1 MNTFNKKNIPL
12 VLMLALSGL
21 LSVNA
26 SAETTPSIEHIV
38 SDFIVTQSQEMV
50 TEINKQL
57 QESIQKDIAKFSLN
71 FHFDGAATVIE
82 QKKIANTLV
91 TRETL
96 TGEKEIAEL
105 AN

>member
-57 QESIQKDIAKFSLN
+57 HESIQKDIAKFSLN
-71 FHFDGAATVIE
+71 FHFDINIGSKLVI
-82 QKKIANTLV
+82 KSSLPASLG
-91 TRETL
+91 L
-96 TGEKEIAEL
+96 
-105 AN
+105 